1 MRLGTCFA
9 SSAIGL
15 PTAKSKFP
23 RIQAT
28 SHHRAGVPAMGIDV
42 SYSPDDSMKQAG
54 VGQAVW
60 LLAHKSQTFLLFLS
74 DPLGETCLE
83 THVLRVVFLV
93 PEGNNIPVRS

>member
-1 MRLGTCFA
+1 M
-9 SSAIGL
+9 
-15 PTAKSKFP
+15 
-23 RIQAT
+23 
-28 SHHRAGVPAMGIDV
+28 PALGIDV

-74 DPLGETCLE
+74 DPLGETYLE